1 MKLKKIFLTSLVLGL
16 GALTLAACSSKSGSA
31 AKQDII
37 VATDS
42 DTAPFTFT
50 GKDNKQTGYDIE
62 VMKAVFKDSKKY
74 NVKFETTE
82 FESILPG
89 IDSDRYQI
97 AANDFNYNADRAN
110 ALRNTSSR
118 TRFPCR
124 IMLLSRSQAPN
135 TIN

>member
-16 GALTLAACSSKSGSA
+16 GALTLAACSSKSGST
-31 AKQDII
+31 AKQDIV

-62 VMKAVFKDSKKY
+62 VMKAVFKGSKKY
-74 NVKFETTE
+74 NLRRLNLSLSCRELTRIVTKLQPTTLT
-82 FESILPG
+82 IMPT
-89 IDSDRYQI
+89 
-97 AANDFNYNADRAN
+97 

-124 IMLLSRSQAPN
+124 IMPLSRSQAPN